1 MLQCSDD
8 GRPGMGWNGR
18 TAAHPFGADYP
29 WNVTIQAGHS
39 GLILATPSDPRTVGV
54 TFRIRR

>member
-8 GRPGMGWNGR
+8 GWPGMGWNGR
-18 TAAHPFGADYP
+18 TAALPFGADYP
-29 WNVTIQAGHS
+29 CNVAIQAGNS

-54 TFRIRR
+54 TFRTRR